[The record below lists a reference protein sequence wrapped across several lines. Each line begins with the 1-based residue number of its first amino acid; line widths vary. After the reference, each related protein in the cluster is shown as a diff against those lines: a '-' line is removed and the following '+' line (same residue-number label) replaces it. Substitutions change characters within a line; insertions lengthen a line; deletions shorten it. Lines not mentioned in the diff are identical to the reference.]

1 MKQQPQKKESSPVL
15 LMGGSNHTSLYRDY
29 TYLIAGFIFIGSFV
43 KTALIIRFTARDD
56 VNYIDMC
63 VRAFKYLLADIRYTR
78 HMRSIAYLW
87 PMAHSKP
94 VLFEGLS
101 GRFSFDL

>member
-1 MKQQPQKKESSPVL
+1 
-15 LMGGSNHTSLYRDY
+15 MGGSNHTSLYRDY

-56 VNYIDMC
+56 VNYIDVC

-78 HMRSIAYLW
+78 HMRSIA

>member
-1 MKQQPQKKESSPVL
+1 
-15 LMGGSNHTSLYRDY
+15 MGGSSHTSLYRDY

-56 VNYIDMC
+56 VNYIDVC

-78 HMRSIAYLW
+78 HRMCQWHIYGLWAQQTRS
-87 PMAHSKP
+87 
-94 VLFEGLS
+94 V
-101 GRFSFDL
+101 